1 MTSLFQQDEE
11 CEQKEEKPP
20 PLPAIPPLAAN
31 ENPTPVAASNE
42 KSVLKMVPVSNEKPI
57 RLILAN
63 EKAASVI
70 LANEKTAVMPTAN
83 KKPSR
88 LLTANENPAS
98 LLTANEKEGAENG
111 STFVSLTDLEAF
123 HLKQCRNKVGITF
136 LLGRCT
142 LYRV

>member
-1 MTSLFQQDEE
+1 M
-11 CEQKEEKPP
+11 
-20 PLPAIPPLAAN
+20 
-31 ENPTPVAASNE
+31 
-42 KSVLKMVPVSNEKPI
+42 
-57 RLILAN
+57 
-63 EKAASVI
+63 I